1 MVEEVQALK
10 REINELHTREEIMWN
25 QRSKVMWLQ
34 HGDKNTKF
42 FHATTSQRRRK
53 NRIGGLIDDTGTWHE
68 DKEITEKIILDY
80 FNSIYNSNQP
90 SNFDESL
97 NAMEERVSP
106 EMNEELQKD
115 SKAEE
120 VWTAFKQMHPTKAP
134 GLDGISPIFY
144 QTYWDIVGPSITNC
158 VLLALNSG
166 VMPKEINKTHI
177 CLIPKTKN
185 PTKDNEISSHQ
196 FM

>member
-1 MVEEVQALK
+1 MVELAWNLYRDDSVLPIQERLERCQKQLRNWNKNRFSNIYKGLRQKQTQLQQLESLNLLYETAEEVQALR

-106 EMNEELQKD
+106 EIRAVHGSVRVGFVPNPE
-115 SKAEE
+115 
-120 VWTAFKQMHPTKAP
+120 P
-134 GLDGISPIFY
+134 IRSPRVF
-144 QTYWDIVGPSITNC
+144 
-158 VLLALNSG
+158 
-166 VMPKEINKTHI
+166 
-177 CLIPKTKN
+177 
-185 PTKDNEISSHQ
+185 
-196 FM
+196 